1 MFEKS
6 CADQSFSWTGVSE
19 SRFDR
24 AVRSEKMLA
33 VESELSLSKLSSK
46 FWSGLDIPF
55 NIRGMRPFVMKVSGY
70 KLVPCRFGLC

>member
-6 CADQSFSWTGVSE
+6 FADQSLSWTGVSE
-19 SRFDR
+19 SRFEK
-24 AVRSEKMLA
+24 AVRSEKMLD

-46 FWSGLDIPF
+46 IWSGLDITL

-70 KLVPCRFGLC
+70 